1 MFQLFLLVMFYLAW
15 KCWKVWDQN
24 RDYTAPEV
32 FEINSGLNY
41 GTSLRNA
48 YNNVVA
54 YQEYLVEEVEK
65 KMKSMEV
72 DDE

>member
-32 FEINSGLNY
+32 SEINSGLNY

>member
-1 MFQLFLLVMFYLAW
+1 MFQLFLLVIFYLAW

-32 FEINSGLNY
+32 SKNYSGLNY
-41 GTSLRNA
+41 GTSLRDA
-48 YNNVVA
+48 YNNIVA
-54 YQEYLVEEVEK
+54 DQEHLVEEVEK

-72 DDE
+72 YGE